1 VTTAAGKTDGQ
12 APGQTGGQADDEKER
27 LTALGGIAALSLD
40 ALSSVAYG
48 PEAILV
54 VLVAAGASALKY
66 SLPITGAIVVLLA
79 ALVISYRQVIEAF
92 PNGGGAYAVSKTHL
106 GTTPSLVAAA
116 SLTVDYILNAA
127 VGVSA
132 GVEALTAAYPA
143 LYGARVWLCLAV
155 LALITGANLW
165 GVAESAR
172 LFMVPTLV
180 FIVSIFAV
188 IVIGLVRSH
197 PVVALDHNLP
207 QATDTVGVLL
217 VLKAFASGCSA
228 LTGVEAIANSVPQ
241 FRRPRVKRAQH
252 TEVGL
257 GLLLGGMLIGLGLLI
272 HHWDAVP
279 QSGTTVLAQ
288 LTEGAIGHNALFYVI
303 QIITLVLLSL
313 AANTSFAGL
322 PVLAGLLAHDN
333 FLPHVFGLRA
343 DRRVFRY
350 GVIVL
355 AIAAALLLIVVRG
368 DTQALVPLFAVGV
381 FIGFTL
387 SQTGMVKHWY
397 LQRSG
402 SGSAGRSW
410 VYRAI
415 INGVGAVLTFAVTII
430 ELVSK
435 FLAGAWLV
443 AIVIPLLVLMFMA
456 VARAYQ
462 RIGAEL
468 AIGQVPP
475 HPVKRASLV
484 IVPVTGMS
492 RLTAEGISVAKSL
505 GDDVIAVTVVF
516 TDSDEDQAPEAA
528 FRAQWQSWKP
538 EVQLLTLRSA
548 HRSIA
553 EPIVNYLRLVE
564 AEDKYHRL
572 VVLIPE
578 IQPDHPWQAVLH
590 NQRGVILDRAIRR
603 GTRKVILC
611 RLRYRLETVVDD
623 AAAAAAHAPAPE
635 TTEPETTGQ
644 KSTEQKLDF
653 SRAPVNHPH
662 GGGVLLVRL
671 GESGTPSLNH
681 VRDSSWPIPPGL
693 ACGAMS
699 LDDIDARIITALIRD
714 ARASYAVIGDEVG
727 LSAPAVKRRVDR
739 LRASGAIAGFT
750 ARVDPAA
757 LGWTTEAYVELF
769 CGGSTSPEV
778 IAAAVR
784 RHPEV
789 ADACTV
795 TGEAD
800 ALVHIRASDI
810 RHFEQVVERIAA
822 EPFVQRT
829 RSVIVLSRL
838 VERAD
843 AFAPPAG
850 S

>member
-1 VTTAAGKTDGQ
+1 MQVAWEALRLAGHPPTPWLALLPFGIIISVTTAAGTTDGHASGQ
-12 APGQTGGQADDEKER
+12 AGGQANDEKER

-66 SLPITGAIVVLLA
+66 TMPITIAIVVLLT
-79 ALVISYRQVIEAF
+79 ALVVSYRQVIEAF

-172 LFMVPTLV
+172 LFMVPTLA

-188 IVIGLVRSH
+188 IVIGLVRSN
-197 PVVALDHNLP
+197 PVVPLDHNLP
-207 QATDTVGVLL
+207 QATDTVGLLL

-241 FRRPRVKRAQH
+241 FRRPRAERAQH

-288 LTEGAIGHNALFYVI
+288 LTEGAVGHNVIFYII
-303 QIITLVLLSL
+303 QIVTLVLLSL

-333 FLPHVFGLRA
+333 FLPHMFGLRA

-350 GVIVL
+350 GVVVL
-355 AIAAALLLIVVRG
+355 AIAAALLLVVVRG

-397 LQRSG
+397 LQRSVG
-402 SGSAGRSW
+402 AGGAGGAGGRSW

-456 VARAYQ
+456 VSRAYA

-468 AIGQVPP
+468 QIGQVPP
-475 HPVKRASLV
+475 LPTKRASLV
-484 IVPVTGMS
+484 VVPVAGMS

-505 GDDVIAVTVVF
+505 GEDVIAVTVVY
-516 TDSDEDQAPEAA
+516 TDADEDPAPEVS
-528 FRAQWQSWKP
+528 FHDEWQAWNSG
-538 EVQLLTLRSA
+538 VQLLTLRSA
-548 HRSIA
+548 HRSLA
-553 EPIVNYLRLVE
+553 EPIVRYLQLVE

-578 IQPDHPWQAVLH
+578 IQPARWWQALLH

-603 GTRKVILC
+603 GTRNVVLC
-611 RLRYRLETVVDD
+611 RLRYRLETVVAD
-623 AAAAAAHAPAPE
+623 ATEAAERPPE
-635 TTEPETTGQ
+635 T
-644 KSTEQKLDF
+644 K
-653 SRAPVNHPH
+653 
-662 GGGVLLVRL
+662 
-671 GESGTPSLNH
+671 
-681 VRDSSWPIPPGL
+681 
-693 ACGAMS
+693 
-699 LDDIDARIITALIRD
+699 
-714 ARASYAVIGDEVG
+714 
-727 LSAPAVKRRVDR
+727 
-739 LRASGAIAGFT
+739 
-750 ARVDPAA
+750 
-757 LGWTTEAYVELF
+757 
-769 CGGSTSPEV
+769 
-778 IAAAVR
+778 
-784 RHPEV
+784 
-789 ADACTV
+789 
-795 TGEAD
+795 
-800 ALVHIRASDI
+800 
-810 RHFEQVVERIAA
+810 
-822 EPFVQRT
+822 
-829 RSVIVLSRL
+829 
-838 VERAD
+838 
-843 AFAPPAG
+843 
-850 S
+850 